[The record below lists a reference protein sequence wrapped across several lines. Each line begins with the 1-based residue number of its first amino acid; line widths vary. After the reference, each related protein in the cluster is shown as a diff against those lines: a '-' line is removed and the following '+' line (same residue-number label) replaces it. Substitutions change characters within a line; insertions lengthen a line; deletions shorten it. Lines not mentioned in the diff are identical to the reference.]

1 MAEIKAKLTGRD
13 ARFLE
18 RSLNAVTWK
27 VVLSVGLPLALYQGL
42 NMLFTVL
49 DTMMASH
56 ISKESVSAVAYLSQ
70 LNLLLSAVGGGL
82 AVGAGIQISR
92 AYGEE
97 DFALVRK
104 RVSSLYVICLAVGLV
119 MLALLYG
126 LGKTRLTLLLNFAR
140 VFVFRIPV
148 FWLLQHCTQLGEASA
163 GVVMMISNT
172 SSGVLAAII
181 SLLVIRQ
188 FRRRYLRQT
197 ENDGETIQ

>member
-1 MAEIKAKLTGRD
+1 M
-13 ARFLE
+13 
-18 RSLNAVTWK
+18 
-27 VVLSVGLPLALYQGL
+27 
-42 NMLFTVL
+42 
-49 DTMMASH
+49 
-56 ISKESVSAVAYLSQ
+56 
-70 LNLLLSAVGGGL
+70 